1 MPKHHPRMIH
11 WANFIWLILL
21 LQGCISLP
29 VIHYDNTTYKN
40 LTQLKAETVFLVKSF
55 DTKPIETNQATIEQV
70 QLKLQIAYEYEIG
83 KGSEN
88 SDTVKQ
94 YNKIIELFEQ
104 DVADYQEGGPGT
116 FGKRYFNETAKLLG
130 QAFDIV
136 IATEHTKN
144 KD

>member
-1 MPKHHPRMIH
+1 MPKHHPRVILWTHLAGLM
-11 WANFIWLILL
+11 LL
-21 LQGCISLP
+21 LQGCLSFP
-29 VIHYDNTTYKN
+29 VTHYDNTTYSN
-40 LTQLKAETVFLVKSF
+40 LTRLKAETVFLVKSF
-55 DTKPIETNQATIEQV
+55 DVKPAINNQEAIEKA
-70 QLKLQIAYEYEIG
+70 QLNLQIAYEYEVG
-83 KGSEN
+83 KGKKN

-94 YNKIIELFEQ
+94 FNKIIDLFEQ